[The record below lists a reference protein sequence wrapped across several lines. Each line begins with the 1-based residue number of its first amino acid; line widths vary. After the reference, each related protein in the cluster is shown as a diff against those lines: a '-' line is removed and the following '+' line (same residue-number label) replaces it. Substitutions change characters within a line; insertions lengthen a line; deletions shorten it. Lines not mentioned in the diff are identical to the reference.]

1 MRATTARSRKG
12 NMVFVRGPEG
22 YIRQGPNGK
31 SLVLKSKRVT
41 RRYCGH
47 YTRYGIYDYCYCF
60 FHLIFFFVGKCP
72 QQTRCPFI
80 HDPKRRAIC
89 PRFLQNKCP
98 KPANLCRL
106 SHHPTPNI
114 IPHCVH
120 FQRGRCTNTE
130 CIFSH
135 VHVRPDAPVCRAFA
149 MEGYCSKG
157 LECRD
162 KHIHVCP
169 EFAETGKCSNAN
181 CRLPHVARRSAT
193 DGKGAAGIIRPGTWV
208 STAYWHEQRKI
219 QADNNN
225 KRNTNRTLSNIPQ
238 PDNSNN
244 SNSNTTTPRATREEE
259 EEQGFVRLFDDS
271 EEDEGWSQYL
281 SQDHAQE
288 ESSELHFSDNDEE
301 EEEEET
307 SSEEDSGSDIDE
319 EEEEEEEVDEY
330 EIAEDDGDY
339 VEGG

>member
-1 MRATTARSRKG
+1 MWSLYTLWYVYT
-12 NMVFVRGPEG
+12 
-22 YIRQGPNGK
+22 NG
-31 SLVLKSKRVT
+31 
-41 RRYCGH
+41 C
-47 YTRYGIYDYCYCF
+47 YDF
-60 FHLIFFFVGKCP
+60 NLILFPLGKCP
-72 QQTRCPFI
+72 QQPRCPFI

-106 SHHPTPNI
+106 SHQPTPNI

-181 CRLPHVARRSAT
+181 CRLPHVARRAAT
-193 DGKGAAGIIRPGTWV
+193 GGKGTAGIIRPGTWV
-208 STAYWHEQRKI
+208 SASYWHEQRKL
-219 QADNNN
+219 QADNNS
-225 KRNTNRTLSNIPQ
+225 KRNANRTLSNIPQ
-238 PDNSNN
+238 PSN
-244 SNSNTTTPRATREEE
+244 SNSNSSDSNNTITPRPTREEE
-259 EEQGFVRLFDDS
+259 EQQGFVRLFDDS

-281 SQDHAQE
+281 SQDHVQE
-288 ESSELHFSDNDEE
+288 ESSQLHFSDNDEDE
-301 EEEEET
+301 EDED
-307 SSEEDSGSDIDE
+307 SSEEDSGSDMDEDQEEEE

-330 EIAEDDGDY
+330 EIAEDDGEY
-339 VEGG
+339 VEEG

>member
-1 MRATTARSRKG
+1 M
-12 NMVFVRGPEG
+12 
-22 YIRQGPNGK
+22 
-31 SLVLKSKRVT
+31 
-41 RRYCGH
+41 
-47 YTRYGIYDYCYCF
+47 
-60 FHLIFFFVGKCP
+60 
-72 QQTRCPFI
+72 
-80 HDPKRRAIC
+80 
-89 PRFLQNKCP
+89 
-98 KPANLCRL
+98 
-106 SHHPTPNI
+106 
-114 IPHCVH
+114 
-120 FQRGRCTNTE
+120 
-130 CIFSH
+130 
-135 VHVRPDAPVCRAFA
+135 RPDAPVCRAFA

-339 VEGG
+339 VEEG